1 MTIQSFKGRWA
12 GAILV
17 DRQAPRSFPPDLLR
31 VARRK
36 LVQLNSAETLRDL
49 VAPPGNRLEAL
60 KGERRGQHSLRI
72 NDQWRIVF
80 RWTDEGPCDVEIVD
94 YH

>member
-1 MTIQSFKGRWA
+1 MIVGLRGRFA
-12 GAILV
+12 QAILKE
-17 DRQAPRSFPPDLLR
+17 RRAPKGFPPDLLS

-36 LVQLNSAETLRDL
+36 LVQLNSATELLDL
-49 VAPPGNRLEAL
+49 AAPPGNRLEPL
-60 KGERRGQHSLRI
+60 KGDLKGRHSIRI

-80 RWTDEGPCDVEIVD
+80 RWTPAGPDEVDIID